1 MFGFK
6 KHCLICG
13 VDVTKETAIKRFG
26 KYFCND
32 EHAQQYVAKRAEEE
46 QRMAEER
53 RRNPRRG
60 GGCC

>member
-1 MFGFK
+1 MFE

-13 VDVTKETAIKRFG
+13 IDVKKESAIKRFG

-32 EHAQQYVAKRAEEE
+32 AHAQQYVAKKEEQERTVVEEE
-46 QRMAEER
+46 RKH
-53 RRNPRRG
+53 PRRS